1 MNRIFIIVALLAL
14 VALSLI
20 LQQPKESSPA
30 LQAPLFSNLGTY
42 HFAITTK
49 ATLAQRFFD
58 QGLILAYAFNHDE
71 AHRSFKE
78 AARLDPVCAMCY
90 WGAAYVL
97 GPNINAPM
105 SDSAVAEA
113 YELVQK
119 ALTLAPKASERERA
133 YIEALSKRYAEQ
145 PVQDRKPL
153 DIAYADAMRE
163 VSRKFPDDLDAATIF
178 AEALMDITPWGYWTK
193 DGQPTT
199 YTEEIVK
206 TLESVLARDSNH
218 PGANHFYIHT
228 VEASQ
233 TPERAVPSAE
243 RLTHLVPGAGHLVH
257 MPAHIFWRVGRYH
270 DAAMTNEH
278 AIHTDET
285 YMPDRGIQ
293 AWYAT
298 LYYPHNVQF
307 LFAAT
312 AMEGNST
319 LALQAARKLV
329 AEIPESRYKEYPFVE
344 GFRPTPLFAMV
355 RFGLW
360 AEVLKEPQPPAQY
373 QYTTAI
379 WHYARG
385 LAFVRLGQLE
395 EAMNE
400 SAQLQEIANKPEMQ
414 SLNLPFDSA
423 TTLLRIASLTLSA
436 ELGGAHGQTDQ
447 MIAQLEEAVKIQDG
461 LAYFEPPAW
470 YYPVRQTLG
479 AELLKAGKASEA
491 EAVYRE
497 DLRQFRENGWSLF
510 GLMMSLEAQG
520 KMDEAKAIE
529 ARFKTAW
536 AYADVTLNA
545 SSF

>member
-1 MNRIFIIVALLAL
+1 MLL
-14 VALSLI
+14 
-20 LQQPKESSPA
+20 
-30 LQAPLFSNLGTY
+30 
-42 HFAITTK
+42 
-49 ATLAQRFFD
+49 
-58 QGLILAYAFNHDE
+58 
-71 AHRSFKE
+71 
-78 AARLDPVCAMCY
+78 
-90 WGAAYVL
+90 GAAYVL

-105 SDSAVAEA
+105 LDSVVPEA
-113 YELVQK
+113 YELAQK
-119 ALTLAPKASERERA
+119 ALALAPKASERERA
-133 YIEALSKRYAEQ
+133 YIEALSKRYAEK

-153 DIAYADAMRE
+153 DIAYADALRE
-163 VSRKFPDDLDAATIF
+163 VSKSFPDDLDAAALF

-206 TLESVLARDSNH
+206 TLESVLARNPNH
-218 PGANHFYIHT
+218 PGANHFYIHA

-257 MPAHIFWRVGRYH
+257 MPAHTFWRVGRYH
-270 DAAMTNEH
+270 EAAMTNEH
-278 AIHTDET
+278 AIHSDEV

-307 LFAAT
+307 LFAAA
-312 AMEGNST
+312 AMEGNSK

-355 RFGLW
+355 RFGQW
-360 AEVLKEPQPPAQY
+360 EEILKELQPPAQY

-385 LAFVRLGQLE
+385 LAFVHLGKLE

-400 SAQLQEIANKPEMQ
+400 STQLEEIAKKPEMQ
-414 SLNLPFDSA
+414 LLNLPFDSA
-423 TTLLRIASLTLSA
+423 TTLLHIASLVLSA
-436 ELGGAHGQTDQ
+436 EIAGAHGQTDQ
-447 MIAQLEEAVKIQDG
+447 MIAQLQEAVAAQDK

-479 AELLKAGKASEA
+479 AALLKSGKAAEA

-497 DLRQFRENGWSLF
+497 DLRQYRENGWSLF
-510 GLMMSLEAQG
+510 GLMKSLETQNKTA
-520 KMDEAKAIE
+520 EAKE
-529 ARFKTAW
+529 VESRFKKAW
-536 AYADVTLNA
+536 AYADITLNA
-545 SSF
+545 SQF